1 MSKICDML
9 CRIIGEHD
17 SYIKRMFS
25 SKAKQ
30 LGIGV
35 HNSSESMR
43 RLEILTYEMD
53 EKSNDL
59 KSHEMLLGIATDYL
73 NSPIWG
79 KDIHSNFVFMNLA
92 CADKILKMTVDEA
105 LRAHDDDYELNPLE
119 VVCMHSDRLVQDTM
133 KTHRFFEHATF
144 DDGTDLWLDTTKSPW
159 LIDGELV
166 GTVGVGKD
174 ISAYVP
180 DDVRKEC
187 AESGYIEI
195 DVDLMYNKNDIRGIV
210 CNE

>member
-9 CRIIGEHD
+9 CSIIEGYD
-17 SYIKRMFS
+17 SDIKRIFS
-25 SKAKQ
+25 HKSEH
-30 LGIGV
+30 LRVGSY
-35 HNSSESMR
+35 NDSESMK
-43 RLEILTYEMD
+43 RLEILTYEMNAN
-53 EKSNDL
+53 STDL
-59 KSHEMLLGIATDYL
+59 RSHEMLLGIATDYL

-79 KDIHSNFVFMNLA
+79 KDTDSNFVFMNLA
-92 CADKILKMTVDEA
+92 CADKILKTTVDEA
-105 LRAHDDDYELNPLE
+105 LRVHDDDYELNPLE

-144 DDGTDLWLDTTKSPW
+144 DDGSCLWLDTTKSPW

-180 DDVRKEC
+180 DDVKKGY

-195 DVDLMYNKNDIRGIV
+195 DVDLMYNQDDIRGIV
-210 CNE
+210 CNG